1 MDMYQKKEMR
11 AENKMEKT
19 FHNVPINWYP
29 GHMAKAKR
37 EIEEKLKFVD
47 IVFELVDARIPISS
61 RNPMINEILKN
72 KPRLVLLTK
81 ATMADDYYNKKYI
94 NEFNDNSTT
103 VLLIDSI
110 SGLNINKIVTNCK
123 MILHEKLEK
132 EQAKGM
138 KPRAIKA
145 MVLGIP
151 NVGKSTLINKLV
163 GKKTTIVGNKPGV
176 TKSLQWIRINK
187 DLELLDTPGVLWPK
201 FDDQKV
207 AFNLALTGAIKDE
220 VIHKDDLILYFI
232 DFLKEYYPN
241 ALSLYNVSVED
252 ENLEILNKIAN
263 DKKYIRNKEIEY
275 ERVYELILNDL
286 RNLKLGRITLD
297 R

>member
-1 MDMYQKKEMR
+1 M
-11 AENKMEKT
+11 ENKEKSLPST
-19 FHNVPINWYP
+19 TINWYP

-37 EIEEKLKFVD
+37 EIEEKLKYVD
-47 IVFELVDARIPISS
+47 IVFELADARIPISS
-61 RNPMINEILKN
+61 RNPMIDEILKN

-81 ATMADDYYNKKYI
+81 ATMGDEYYNKKFI
-94 NEFNDNSTT
+94 SKMNETSST

-110 SGLNINKIVTNCK
+110 SGLNISKIVNTCK
-123 MILHEKLEK
+123 TILKEKLDK

-138 KPRAIKA
+138 KPRPIKT

-163 GKKTTIVGNKPGV
+163 GKKSTIVGNKPGV

-187 DLELLDTPGVLWPK
+187 DLDLLDTPGVLWPK
-201 FDDQKV
+201 FDDQIT
-207 AFNLALTGAIKDE
+207 AYYLALTGAIKDD

-232 DFLKEYYPN
+232 DFLKKYYPN
-241 ALSLYNVSVED
+241 SLSLYNVTKED
-252 ENLEILNKIAN
+252 DNIEILNTIAKN
-263 DKKYIRNKEIEY
+263 KNFIRNKEIEY
-275 ERVYELILNDL
+275 ERVYELILNDF